1 VDEALRVGSS
11 GFLGESDAGES
22 ELSLQPPVFGPHMK
36 SVSDEDIRRRVGE
49 TSGGVMMKIPEKKC
63 RNDDFFNKGGIEET
77 VRGSGS

>member
-1 VDEALRVGSS
+1 
-11 GFLGESDAGES
+11 
-22 ELSLQPPVFGPHMK
+22 MK